1 MKRTLSLILIL
12 TMLLSLAACG
22 SKDAAPTDDDNA
34 PSQEQ
39 GSGDAQPGGTT
50 GTPDEPE
57 QPEQTQPTEQ
67 EPADSKPEQTQP
79 ADNSK
84 PKQEPVGEPEK
95 EPAKQPEQKPE
106 PKPAEKPAE
115 GTSAEPPTETPK
127 PETPAEDKPAAAVDD
142 ALTIL
147 NAIWNTYSDE
157 EKFPAAGGD
166 SEHAVDGAP
175 GSFDVSNADSLSYQL
190 TFPADDA
197 SLIDSAASLVHMMN
211 LNTFTC
217 GAFMSPTRT
226 TSPGSRTTCARP
238 FRPSTGC
245 AASRISWSSSQ
256 SGRVYFPCTETR
268 SWSTPSAISSWR
280 AILPLPPSMTRP
292 STHKTAEKK
301 RGMPRILLFF
311 FRLRAGR
318 FSYKIWSE
326 HIAARRKRHAEAK
339 VEAEHHLHIRAAAGE
354 PAADLP
360 LRADHRGRP
369 DGLRKD
375 HRGELVSG
383 GARKG
388 RAAARRP
395 HQRVFRQSCDLLAER
410 AGRLCRAAS
419 TCCGSMPVP
428 RTPPAAGCWRT
439 ISARS
444 CRGKRPAICSPTIF
458 TCLQTRVTA
467 FLCSLAAAARHV
479 T

>member
-22 SKDAAPTDDDNA
+22 SKDAAPPDDDNA
-34 PSQEQ
+34 PPQEQ
-39 GSGDAQPGGTT
+39 GGGEEQSGGTA

-57 QPEQTQPTEQ
+57 Q
-67 EPADSKPEQTQP
+67 PEQTQP

-84 PKQEPVGEPEK
+84 PKQESAGEPEK

-175 GSFDVSNADSLSYQL
+175 GSFDVSNADSLSYLL

-217 GAFMSPTRT
+217 GAFHVADANNVARLADDLRT
-226 TSPGSRTTCARP
+226 TIQAKHWMCGFPDKLVIVTVG
-238 FRPSTGC
+238 
-245 AASRISWSSSQ
+245 Q
-256 SGRVYFPCTETR
+256 SVLSVYGNE
-268 SWSTPSAISSWR
+268 
-280 AILPLPPSMTRP
+280 
-292 STHKTAEKK
+292 
-301 RGMPRILLFF
+301 
-311 FRLRAGR
+311 
-318 FSYKIWSE
+318 
-326 HIAARRKRHAEAK
+326 
-339 VEAEHHLHIRAAAGE
+339 
-354 PAADLP
+354 
-360 LRADHRGRP
+360 
-369 DGLRKD
+369 
-375 HRGELVSG
+375 ELVNTFRDKLLTSYS
-383 GARKG
+383 
-388 RAAARRP
+388 AATA
-395 HQRVFRQSCDLLAER
+395 VYDE
-410 AGRLCRAAS
+410 
-419 TCCGSMPVP
+419 
-428 RTPPAAGCWRT
+428 
-439 ISARS
+439 
-444 CRGKRPAICSPTIF
+444 AIN
-458 TCLQTRVTA
+458 A
-467 FLCSLAAAARHV
+467 
-479 T
+479 

>member
-22 SKDAAPTDDDNA
+22 SKDAAPTDDGNA

-39 GSGDAQPGGTT
+39 GGGEEQSGGTT

-84 PKQEPVGEPEK
+84 PEQ

-175 GSFDVSNADSLSYQL
+175 GSFDASNADSLSYLL

-217 GAFMSPTRT
+217 GAFHVADANNVTRLADDLRT
-226 TSPGSRTTCARP
+226 TIQDKRWMCGFPDKLVIVTVGQSVFSVYGNEELVNT
-238 FRPSTGC
+238 FRDKLL
-245 AASRISWSSSQ
+245 AS
-256 SGRVYFPCTETR
+256 YPT
-268 SWSTPSAISSWR
+268 
-280 AILPLPPSMTRP
+280 
-292 STHKTAEKK
+292 
-301 RGMPRILLFF
+301 
-311 FRLRAGR
+311 
-318 FSYKIWSE
+318 
-326 HIAARRKRHAEAK
+326 
-339 VEAEHHLHIRAAAGE
+339 AAAVYDE
-354 PAADLP
+354 
-360 LRADHRGRP
+360 
-369 DGLRKD
+369 
-375 HRGELVSG
+375 
-383 GARKG
+383 
-388 RAAARRP
+388 
-395 HQRVFRQSCDLLAER
+395 
-410 AGRLCRAAS
+410 
-419 TCCGSMPVP
+419 
-428 RTPPAAGCWRT
+428 
-439 ISARS
+439 
-444 CRGKRPAICSPTIF
+444 AIN
-458 TCLQTRVTA
+458 A
-467 FLCSLAAAARHV
+467 
-479 T
+479 

>member
-22 SKDAAPTDDDNA
+22 SKDAAPADDGNA

-39 GSGDAQPGGTT
+39 GGGEEQSGGTT

-67 EPADSKPEQTQP
+67 EPADSKP
-79 ADNSK
+79 
-84 PKQEPVGEPEK
+84 KQ

-175 GSFDVSNADSLSYQL
+175 GSFDASNADNLSYLL

-217 GAFMSPTRT
+217 GAFHVADANNVARLADDLRT
-226 TSPGSRTTCARP
+226 TIQAKRWMCGFPDKLVIVTVG
-238 FRPSTGC
+238 
-245 AASRISWSSSQ
+245 Q
-256 SGRVYFPCTETR
+256 SVLSVYGNE
-268 SWSTPSAISSWR
+268 
-280 AILPLPPSMTRP
+280 
-292 STHKTAEKK
+292 
-301 RGMPRILLFF
+301 
-311 FRLRAGR
+311 
-318 FSYKIWSE
+318 
-326 HIAARRKRHAEAK
+326 
-339 VEAEHHLHIRAAAGE
+339 
-354 PAADLP
+354 
-360 LRADHRGRP
+360 
-369 DGLRKD
+369 
-375 HRGELVSG
+375 ELVNTFRDKLLTSYS
-383 GARKG
+383 
-388 RAAARRP
+388 AATA
-395 HQRVFRQSCDLLAER
+395 VYDE
-410 AGRLCRAAS
+410 
-419 TCCGSMPVP
+419 
-428 RTPPAAGCWRT
+428 
-439 ISARS
+439 
-444 CRGKRPAICSPTIF
+444 AIN
-458 TCLQTRVTA
+458 A
-467 FLCSLAAAARHV
+467 
-479 T
+479 

>member
-22 SKDAAPTDDDNA
+22 SKDAAPPDGGNA

-39 GSGDAQPGGTT
+39 GGGEEQSGGTI

-57 QPEQTQPTEQ
+57 QPEQTLPTEQ

-79 ADNSK
+79 AE
-84 PKQEPVGEPEK
+84 QEPAKEPE
-95 EPAKQPEQKPE
+95 KQPEQKPE

-175 GSFDVSNADSLSYQL
+175 GSFDVSNADSLSYLL

-217 GAFMSPTRT
+217 GAFHVADVNNVARLADDLRT
-226 TSPGSRTTCARP
+226 TIQAKRWMCGFPDKLVIVTVGQSVFSVYGNEELVNT
-238 FRPSTGC
+238 FRDKLL
-245 AASRISWSSSQ
+245 AS
-256 SGRVYFPCTETR
+256 YPT
-268 SWSTPSAISSWR
+268 
-280 AILPLPPSMTRP
+280 
-292 STHKTAEKK
+292 
-301 RGMPRILLFF
+301 
-311 FRLRAGR
+311 
-318 FSYKIWSE
+318 
-326 HIAARRKRHAEAK
+326 
-339 VEAEHHLHIRAAAGE
+339 AAAVYDE
-354 PAADLP
+354 
-360 LRADHRGRP
+360 
-369 DGLRKD
+369 
-375 HRGELVSG
+375 
-383 GARKG
+383 
-388 RAAARRP
+388 
-395 HQRVFRQSCDLLAER
+395 
-410 AGRLCRAAS
+410 
-419 TCCGSMPVP
+419 
-428 RTPPAAGCWRT
+428 
-439 ISARS
+439 
-444 CRGKRPAICSPTIF
+444 AIN
-458 TCLQTRVTA
+458 A
-467 FLCSLAAAARHV
+467 
-479 T
+479 

>member
-12 TMLLSLAACG
+12 TMLLSLTACG
-22 SKDAAPTDDDNA
+22 SKDAAPADDGNV
-34 PSQEQ
+34 PPQEQ

-57 QPEQTQPTEQ
+57 QPEQTQPAEQ
-67 EPADSKPEQTQP
+67 EPTDSKPEQTQP

-84 PKQEPVGEPEK
+84 PKQ

-175 GSFDVSNADSLSYQL
+175 GSFDASNADNLSYLL

-217 GAFMSPTRT
+217 GAFHVADTNNVARLADDLRT
-226 TSPGSRTTCARP
+226 TIQAKRWMCGFPDKLVIVTVGQSVLSVYGNEELVNT
-238 FRPSTGC
+238 FRDKLL
-245 AASRISWSSSQ
+245 AS
-256 SGRVYFPCTETR
+256 YPT
-268 SWSTPSAISSWR
+268 
-280 AILPLPPSMTRP
+280 
-292 STHKTAEKK
+292 
-301 RGMPRILLFF
+301 
-311 FRLRAGR
+311 
-318 FSYKIWSE
+318 
-326 HIAARRKRHAEAK
+326 
-339 VEAEHHLHIRAAAGE
+339 AAAVYDE
-354 PAADLP
+354 
-360 LRADHRGRP
+360 
-369 DGLRKD
+369 
-375 HRGELVSG
+375 
-383 GARKG
+383 
-388 RAAARRP
+388 
-395 HQRVFRQSCDLLAER
+395 
-410 AGRLCRAAS
+410 
-419 TCCGSMPVP
+419 
-428 RTPPAAGCWRT
+428 
-439 ISARS
+439 
-444 CRGKRPAICSPTIF
+444 AIN
-458 TCLQTRVTA
+458 A
-467 FLCSLAAAARHV
+467 
-479 T
+479 

>member
-22 SKDAAPTDDDNA
+22 SKDAAPADDDNA
-34 PSQEQ
+34 PPQEQ
-39 GSGDAQPGGTT
+39 GGGTT

-57 QPEQTQPTEQ
+57 QPEQTQPAEQEPTDSKPEQTQPTEQ

-84 PKQEPVGEPEK
+84 PKQ

-147 NAIWNTYSDE
+147 NAIWDTYSDE

-217 GAFMSPTRT
+217 GAFHVADANNVARLADDLRT
-226 TSPGSRTTCARP
+226 TIQAKHWMCGFPDKLVIVTVGQSVFSVYGNEELVNT
-238 FRPSTGC
+238 FRDKLL
-245 AASRISWSSSQ
+245 AS
-256 SGRVYFPCTETR
+256 YPT
-268 SWSTPSAISSWR
+268 
-280 AILPLPPSMTRP
+280 
-292 STHKTAEKK
+292 
-301 RGMPRILLFF
+301 
-311 FRLRAGR
+311 
-318 FSYKIWSE
+318 
-326 HIAARRKRHAEAK
+326 
-339 VEAEHHLHIRAAAGE
+339 AAAVYDE
-354 PAADLP
+354 
-360 LRADHRGRP
+360 
-369 DGLRKD
+369 
-375 HRGELVSG
+375 
-383 GARKG
+383 
-388 RAAARRP
+388 
-395 HQRVFRQSCDLLAER
+395 
-410 AGRLCRAAS
+410 
-419 TCCGSMPVP
+419 
-428 RTPPAAGCWRT
+428 
-439 ISARS
+439 
-444 CRGKRPAICSPTIF
+444 AIN
-458 TCLQTRVTA
+458 A
-467 FLCSLAAAARHV
+467 
-479 T
+479 

>member
-22 SKDAAPTDDDNA
+22 SKDAAPTDDGNV

-39 GSGDAQPGGTT
+39 GGGEEQSGGTT

-57 QPEQTQPTEQ
+57 QPEQTQP
-67 EPADSKPEQTQP
+67 

-84 PKQEPVGEPEK
+84 PEQEPAGEPEK

-175 GSFDVSNADSLSYQL
+175 GSFDASNADSLSYLL

-217 GAFMSPTRT
+217 GAFHVADANNVARLADDLRT
-226 TSPGSRTTCARP
+226 TIQAKHWMCGFPDKLVIVTVGQSVLSVYGNEELVNT
-238 FRPSTGC
+238 FRDKLL
-245 AASRISWSSSQ
+245 AS
-256 SGRVYFPCTETR
+256 YPT
-268 SWSTPSAISSWR
+268 
-280 AILPLPPSMTRP
+280 
-292 STHKTAEKK
+292 
-301 RGMPRILLFF
+301 
-311 FRLRAGR
+311 
-318 FSYKIWSE
+318 
-326 HIAARRKRHAEAK
+326 
-339 VEAEHHLHIRAAAGE
+339 AAAVYDE
-354 PAADLP
+354 
-360 LRADHRGRP
+360 
-369 DGLRKD
+369 
-375 HRGELVSG
+375 
-383 GARKG
+383 
-388 RAAARRP
+388 
-395 HQRVFRQSCDLLAER
+395 
-410 AGRLCRAAS
+410 
-419 TCCGSMPVP
+419 
-428 RTPPAAGCWRT
+428 
-439 ISARS
+439 
-444 CRGKRPAICSPTIF
+444 AIN
-458 TCLQTRVTA
+458 A
-467 FLCSLAAAARHV
+467 
-479 T
+479 

>member
-39 GSGDAQPGGTT
+39 GGGEEQSGGTT

-57 QPEQTQPTEQ
+57 QPEQTLPTEQ
-67 EPADSKPEQTQP
+67 EPADSKP
-79 ADNSK
+79 
-84 PKQEPVGEPEK
+84 KQEPAGEPEK
-95 EPAKQPEQKPE
+95 EPAKQPE

-115 GTSAEPPTETPK
+115 GTSAEPPVEMPK

-217 GAFMSPTRT
+217 GAFHVADANNVARLADDLRT
-226 TSPGSRTTCARP
+226 TIQAKRWMCGFPDKLVIVTVG
-238 FRPSTGC
+238 
-245 AASRISWSSSQ
+245 Q
-256 SGRVYFPCTETR
+256 SVFSVYGNE
-268 SWSTPSAISSWR
+268 
-280 AILPLPPSMTRP
+280 
-292 STHKTAEKK
+292 
-301 RGMPRILLFF
+301 
-311 FRLRAGR
+311 
-318 FSYKIWSE
+318 
-326 HIAARRKRHAEAK
+326 
-339 VEAEHHLHIRAAAGE
+339 
-354 PAADLP
+354 
-360 LRADHRGRP
+360 
-369 DGLRKD
+369 
-375 HRGELVSG
+375 ELVNT
-383 GARKG
+383 
-388 RAAARRP
+388 
-395 HQRVFRQSCDLLAER
+395 FRDKLLASYPTATAVYDE
-410 AGRLCRAAS
+410 
-419 TCCGSMPVP
+419 
-428 RTPPAAGCWRT
+428 
-439 ISARS
+439 
-444 CRGKRPAICSPTIF
+444 AIN
-458 TCLQTRVTA
+458 A
-467 FLCSLAAAARHV
+467 
-479 T
+479 

>member
-39 GSGDAQPGGTT
+39 GSGEEHPGGTT

-67 EPADSKPEQTQP
+67 EPADSKP
-79 ADNSK
+79 
-84 PKQEPVGEPEK
+84 KQEPAGEPEK
-95 EPAKQPEQKPE
+95 EPARQPEQKPN

-115 GTSAEPPTETPK
+115 ETSAEPPTETPK

-175 GSFDVSNADSLSYQL
+175 GSFDVSNADSLSYLL

-217 GAFMSPTRT
+217 GAFHVADANNVARLADDLRT
-226 TSPGSRTTCARP
+226 TIQAKHWMCGFPDKLVIVTVG
-238 FRPSTGC
+238 
-245 AASRISWSSSQ
+245 Q
-256 SGRVYFPCTETR
+256 SVLSVYGNE
-268 SWSTPSAISSWR
+268 
-280 AILPLPPSMTRP
+280 
-292 STHKTAEKK
+292 
-301 RGMPRILLFF
+301 
-311 FRLRAGR
+311 
-318 FSYKIWSE
+318 
-326 HIAARRKRHAEAK
+326 
-339 VEAEHHLHIRAAAGE
+339 
-354 PAADLP
+354 
-360 LRADHRGRP
+360 
-369 DGLRKD
+369 
-375 HRGELVSG
+375 ELVNT
-383 GARKG
+383 
-388 RAAARRP
+388 
-395 HQRVFRQSCDLLAER
+395 FRDKLLASYS
-410 AGRLCRAAS
+410 AA
-419 TCCGSMPVP
+419 TAVYDE
-428 RTPPAAGCWRT
+428 
-439 ISARS
+439 
-444 CRGKRPAICSPTIF
+444 AIN
-458 TCLQTRVTA
+458 A
-467 FLCSLAAAARHV
+467 
-479 T
+479 